1 MTGAPHP
8 VEPAF
13 DEFQR
18 LARDYT
24 VIPVWREVFGDI
36 FTPIVAFDKLASGA
50 GSVLLESADSQER
63 WGRFSFIGAESFGCL
78 VARGSTVTWEG
89 THPPVVDLPARAEAS
104 AGIRPVLDRLVQRL
118 RAPHL
123 PGMPPLFAGAIGF
136 IGHDA
141 LDPSPAT
148 GAANAPDHVD
158 AILTFPRV
166 ILVFDHFRHT
176 IRLIVNVL
184 VDAGTDL
191 HAAYQQGVSHLD
203 ELATSLTTTPSTLR
217 AMAIPERF
225 TREELEADVTADEFA
240 GMLEQA
246 LARVAAGE
254 VRQVGVSRRFW
265 RRTGADPLTVYRM
278 LRTLNPSPYM
288 YLMRLPDMVIVG
300 SSPQVL
306 VRVREGQVTTCPI
319 GGTFR
324 RTGDS
329 VTDEALARSLLVDA
343 KGQAE
348 HQMLVELAV
357 ADLAHV
363 CREGSIE
370 LTRGTEVIH
379 YSRVMHLATEIVGE
393 LALGRTPLDALAA
406 SFPAGTVCGT
416 PRRKAMDIAREL
428 EPRPRTVYGGAV
440 GYVDFSGNLDTCIA
454 IRTIVFRDGV
464 AYCQAGASVVED
476 SVIKE
481 EVHEAQAKAQGL
493 ADAIAA
499 AEEATYV

>member
-1 MTGAPHP
+1 MTAGPP
-8 VEPAF
+8 SVKPEF
-13 DEFQR
+13 DEFRR
-18 LARDYT
+18 LAREYS

-36 FTPIVAFDKLASGA
+36 FTPIVAFDKLASGT

-63 WGRFSFIGAESFGCL
+63 WGRFSFIGAEAFGCL
-78 VARGSTVTWEG
+78 IVRGETVAWEG
-89 THPPVVDLPARAEAS
+89 SHRPIVDLPSKNEAP
-104 AGIRPVLDRLVQRL
+104 GGVRPLLERIVERL

-141 LDPSPAT
+141 LDSQ
-148 GAANAPDHVD
+148 AAENASSAGDHVD

-184 VDAGTDL
+184 VEPGSDL
-191 HAAYQQGVSHLD
+191 HAAYEQGVSHVD
-203 ELATSLTTTPSTLR
+203 ELASSLASTPSRLR
-217 AMAIPERF
+217 AMAIPDRF
-225 TREELEADVTADEFA
+225 ATEELEADLSADEFA
-240 GMLEQA
+240 ANLEQG
-246 LARVAAGE
+246 LGRVSAGD
-254 VRQVGVSRRFW
+254 VRQVGLSRRFW
-265 RRTGADPLTVYRM
+265 RRTDADPLTVYRM

-288 YLMRLPDMVIVG
+288 YLMRLPGMVIVG

-306 VRVREGQVTTCPI
+306 VRVRDGQVTTCPI

-324 RTGDS
+324 RTGDPMA
-329 VTDEALARSLLVDA
+329 DEALARRLLVDA

-348 HQMLVELAV
+348 HQMLVELGV

-393 LALGRTPLDALAA
+393 LAPGRSPLDALAA

-416 PRRKAMDIAREL
+416 PRPRAMEIARSL
-428 EPRPRTVYGGAV
+428 EPRQRTVYGGAV

-464 AYCQAGASVVED
+464 AYCQAGASIVED

-499 AEEATYV
+499 AERAAYV

>member
-1 MTGAPHP
+1 VTTGPPAA
-8 VEPAF
+8 EPGF
-13 DEFQR
+13 EEFRR
-18 LARDYT
+18 LAEEYT

-36 FTPIVAFDKLASGA
+36 FTPIVAFDKLASGT

-78 VARGSTVTWEG
+78 VVRGLNVEWEG
-89 THPPVVDLPARAEAS
+89 SHAPIVDLPDGDEGAGGVRA
-104 AGIRPVLDRLVQRL
+104 VLDRLVQRL

-141 LDPSPAT
+141 LDPSWRPAAET
-148 GAANAPDHVD
+148 PDHVD

-184 VDAGTDL
+184 VDTDTDPQ
-191 HAAYQQGVSHLD
+191 AAYEQGVAHLD
-203 ELATSLTTTPSTLR
+203 ELAASLATTPSTLR
-217 AMAIPERF
+217 AMAIPETSARN
-225 TREELEADVTADEFA
+225 ELEADVTTDEFA
-240 GMLEQA
+240 ATLERG
-246 LARVAAGE
+246 LARVTAGE
-254 VRQVGVSRRFW
+254 VRQLGLSRRFW
-265 RRTGADPLTVYRM
+265 RRTPADPLTVYRM

-288 YLMRLPDMVIVG
+288 YLMRLPGIVIVG

-306 VRVREGQVTTCPI
+306 VRVRDGQVTTCPI

-324 RTGDS
+324 RTGDP

-357 ADLAHV
+357 DDLAEV

-370 LTRGTEVIH
+370 LTRGTEVVH
-379 YSRVMHLATEIVGE
+379 YSRVMHLATELVGE
-393 LALGRTPLDALAA
+393 LAPGRSPLDALAA

-416 PRRKAMDIAREL
+416 PRRRAIEIAREL

-464 AYCQAGASVVED
+464 AYCQAGASVVVD

-499 AEEATYV
+499 AERATYV